1 MRHRDAFFPDPRAAA
16 PGPVD
21 PVQDLLLP
29 VGQRQLAPARRVP
42 GWVELLVLRLL
53 VLRLLVL
60 CLLVLCLLVLCLLVL
75 GMLAQGLV
83 DPARL
88 ALDPVAHLVGGHD
101 RPTWAASATRVRFI
115 RPKL

>member
-21 PVQDLLLP
+21 AVQHLLFP
-29 VGQRQLAPARRVP
+29 VGQRQLAPARRVR
-42 GWVELLVLRLL
+42 GLRGGVQLLVLRLL

-60 CLLVLCLLVLCLLVL
+60 RLLVLRLLMLGVL
-75 GMLAQGLV
+75 AERLV

-88 ALDPVAHLVGGHD
+88 ALDPVAHLAGSHEAL
-101 RPTWAASATRVRFI
+101 TSATRLRFI